1 MLREVLENVVEFRLL
16 GLVQL
21 MQEPAELA
29 FKVMPTPKV
38 IVAALFVRL
47 EEFLAQVAAFEAFV
61 NGLGA
66 ETASAHGRGYSA
78 TRKRVRVVRR
88 IADEGEV
95 VERVFLENA

>member
-1 MLREVLENVVEFRLL
+1 MLREVLENAVEFRLF
-16 GLVQL
+16 GFVDVV
-21 MQEPAELA
+21 QEPAELA
-29 FKVMPTPKV
+29 FKVMPTSKV

-66 ETASAHGRGYSA
+66 ETASAHGRGNSA

-88 IADEGEV
+88 IADEGKV
-95 VERVFLENA
+95 IERVFLENA